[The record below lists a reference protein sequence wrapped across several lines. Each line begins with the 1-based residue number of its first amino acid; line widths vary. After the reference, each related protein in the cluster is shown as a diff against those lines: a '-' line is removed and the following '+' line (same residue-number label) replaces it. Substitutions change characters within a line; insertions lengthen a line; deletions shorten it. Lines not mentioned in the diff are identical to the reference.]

1 MAENQDYNNGFNQDI
16 TEQEYQQDDQMNG
29 GGDAPQDSG
38 SAEAPGK
45 DDESR
50 PRLDSLEVNGN
61 FCNTE
66 Y

>member
-16 TEQEYQQDDQMNG
+16 TDQEYQQDDQMNG

-45 DDESR
+45 DDER
-50 PRLDSLEVNGN
+50 
-61 FCNTE
+61 
-66 Y
+66 